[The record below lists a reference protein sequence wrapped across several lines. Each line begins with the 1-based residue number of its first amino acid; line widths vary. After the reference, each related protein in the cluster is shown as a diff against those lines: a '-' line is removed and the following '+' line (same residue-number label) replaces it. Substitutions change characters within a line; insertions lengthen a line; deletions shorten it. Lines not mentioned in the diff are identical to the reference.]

1 MWQLQTAE
9 EHSAKVEK
17 TENQSMGLVEKKVV
31 VLNDLIASWAR
42 DLTVFLTLI

>member
-9 EHSAKVEK
+9 ELSAKVEK
-17 TENQSMGLVEKKVV
+17 TENQSMGLVEKKV